1 MIIIMSRTVYKKFTS
16 NLIWSLDCI
25 SCATARFTFT
35 LTTVVSG
42 SSLVM
47 VTVAFSVESTLTVLD
62 GSLSLS
68 SADAGRERGRRGEGG
83 FWVTLIIS
91 IMAKCFHYLVNPR
104 INIFPFCIC
113 LIPFRNIIASTG

>member
-1 MIIIMSRTVYKKFTS
+1 MIIIMSRTIYKKFTS

-35 LTTVVSG
+35 LTTVVSR

-68 SADAGRERGRRGEGG
+68 SADAGREREGEGG
-83 FWVTLIIS
+83 REGSDHQHCGQVLSLFGQP
-91 IMAKCFHYLVNPR
+91 KN
-104 INIFPFCIC
+104 
-113 LIPFRNIIASTG
+113 